1 MATLSMSMTN
11 YMINSGQRAKVR
23 KDPRLGLLPCSVSL
37 ELRHSP
43 EPRKAP
49 RYSFRL
55 SLYLAALEFELR
67 GLKYP
72 RATNGHL

>member
-1 MATLSMSMTN
+1 MSMTN

-49 RYSFRL
+49 GYPDYPYTWLPL
-55 SLYLAALEFELR
+55 SLNLEV
-67 GLKYP
+67 
-72 RATNGHL
+72 